1 MTKSRAA
8 AASFFLALVVLAGAC
23 SSNSKQVQDKIA
35 DQIKKET
42 EVSDAKVTC
51 PKDIKAE
58 KGETFTCDA
67 DGNFTPFLQ
76 SQGVNA
82 QLNHVRFK
90 VTFVDDKSFSA
101 EVDTAQLQAD
111 LSSQASGSG
120 STNSSTTD
128 SSATTTSTDSTDSSS
143 SEDNPTL
150 SDSST

>member
-1 MTKSRAA
+1 MTKSRAV

-23 SSNSKQVQDKIA
+23 SSNSEQVQDKIA
-35 DQIKKET
+35 EQIKKET
-42 EVSDAKVTC
+42 GVSDAKVTC

-82 QLNHVRFK
+82 QLSHVRFK

-128 SSATTTSTDSTDSSS
+128 SSATQTSTDSSS

>member
-1 MTKSRAA
+1 MTTSRAA
-8 AASFFLALVVLAGAC
+8 GATFFLALVVLAGAC

-42 EVSDAKVTC
+42 GVPDAKVTC
-51 PKDIKAE
+51 PKDIKAD

-67 DGNFTPFLQ
+67 EGNFTPFLQ

-111 LSSQASGSG
+111 LSSQSSGSG
-120 STNSSTTD
+120 STNSSATNSSATD
-128 SSATTTSTDSTDSSS
+128 SSATDTSTDSSS
-143 SEDNPTL
+143 S
-150 SDSST
+150 

>member
-23 SSNSKQVQDKIA
+23 SSNSQQVQDKIA
-35 DQIKKET
+35 EQIKKET
-42 EVSDAKVTC
+42 GVSDAKVTC

-58 KGETFTCDA
+58 KGETFTCTA
-67 DGNFTPFLQ
+67 EGNFTPFLQ

-82 QLNHVRFK
+82 QLSRVAFK

-101 EVDTAQLQAD
+101 EVDTVQLQAD
-111 LSSQASGSG
+111 LSSASSG
-120 STNSSTTD
+120 STSSDT
-128 SSATTTSTDSTDSSS
+128 SSSDTTSSDSSS
-143 SEDNPTL
+143 SDDNPTL

>member
-1 MTKSRAA
+1 MTKPRAV

-23 SSNSKQVQDKIA
+23 SSNSEQVQDKIA
-35 DQIKKET
+35 EQIKKET
-42 EVSDAKVTC
+42 GVSDAKVTC
-51 PKDIKAE
+51 PKDIKAN

-111 LSSQASGSG
+111 LSSASSGSSG
-120 STNSSTTD
+120 
-128 SSATTTSTDSTDSSS
+128 SSASDTTSSDTTDSSS

>member
-1 MTKSRAA
+1 MIKRHAVAA
-8 AASFFLALVVLAGAC
+8 AFFTAVVVLAGAC

-42 EVSDAKVTC
+42 GVSDAKVTC

-67 DGNFTPFLQ
+67 EGNFTPFLQ
-76 SQGVNA
+76 SQGVDA
-82 QLNHVRFK
+82 QLNRVRFK

-111 LSSQASGSG
+111 LSTAS
-120 STNSSTTD
+120 SSD
-128 SSATTTSTDSTDSSS
+128 TTSSDTTSSDSSS
-143 SEDNPTL
+143 SDDNPAL

>member
-1 MTKSRAA
+1 MTGRHAV

-23 SSNSKQVQDKIA
+23 SSNSQQVQDKIA

-42 EVSDAKVTC
+42 GVPDAKVTC
-51 PKDIKAE
+51 PKDIKAD

-67 DGNFTPFLQ
+67 EGNFTPFLQ

-111 LSSQASGSG
+111 LSSASGS
-120 STNSSTTD
+120 TSS
-128 SSATTTSTDSTDSSS
+128 SSSDSTSSDSTSSDSSS
-143 SEDNPTL
+143 SEDDPAL

>member
-1 MTKSRAA
+1 MTARHAV
-8 AASFFLALVVLAGAC
+8 AASFFVALVVFAGAC
-23 SSNSKQVQDKIA
+23 SSNSEQVQDKIA
-35 DQIKKET
+35 EQIKKET
-42 EVSDAKVTC
+42 GVSDAKVTC
-51 PKDIKAE
+51 PKDIKAK

-67 DGNFTPFLQ
+67 EGNFTSFLQ

-111 LSSQASGSG
+111 LSGASTGS
-120 STNSSTTD
+120 TD
-128 SSATTTSTDSTDSSS
+128 SSSTDSSSTDSSS
-143 SEDNPTL
+143 SEDDPTL

>member
-1 MTKSRAA
+1 MTKPRAV
-8 AASFFLALVVLAGAC
+8 AASFFVALVVLAGAC
-23 SSNSKQVQDKIA
+23 SSNSEQVQDKIA
-35 DQIKKET
+35 EQIKKET
-42 EVSDAKVTC
+42 GVSDAKVTC
-51 PKDIKAE
+51 PKDIKAK

-111 LSSQASGSG
+111 LSSASTG
-120 STNSSTTD
+120 
-128 SSATTTSTDSTDSSS
+128 SSASDTTSSDTTDSSS